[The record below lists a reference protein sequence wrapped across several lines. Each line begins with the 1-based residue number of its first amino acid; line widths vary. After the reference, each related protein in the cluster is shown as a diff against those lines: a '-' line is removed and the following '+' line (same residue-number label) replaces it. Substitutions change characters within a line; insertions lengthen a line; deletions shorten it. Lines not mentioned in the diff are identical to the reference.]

1 MGSTAPRVLIVDD
14 ERFFREALTEI
25 LTAAKFE
32 TDVAQDGREALAKIV
47 DPHFGVIVLDIQ
59 MPGMD
64 GLQVLARL
72 REMRPALRVIILS
85 AHTDQERVLE
95 ALRAGAADYLAKPVH
110 EEELILAVQRACE
123 SFRVIETSTRLRTRL
138 RALET
143 RVAALSGLAGTLGG
157 EDAQKALATSTAE
170 AVAEVVD
177 AAKTS
182 VMLADA
188 TQEQLQVLATV
199 GRDLKPTDFDTVK
212 VGDPVAGKVF
222 LSGEPL
228 LVKDVRADARFQAH
242 ERYRAHSFLA
252 VPISV
257 QQKKLG
263 VLCATDRAT
272 GERFDEMDLALLHII
287 ALQVAPLF
295 ERLRLPPAGL
305 VAGVPVA
312 DEMERT
318 VEMDLVALQAAK
330 AQEDASALVVTAE
343 LDFDA
348 ELARR
353 ICEAMSM
360 EVEPGRILEAALAP
374 IAEILGA
381 APVSVYLA
389 NPTQGGLVLEA
400 QAANVERKDRASLP
414 LDTGLAGAVFRTGKL
429 VATDR
434 PQSDPRFQASVDTP
448 EDGRATALLCLPL
461 QFRGKVLGVF
471 RAFPSVSGMTS
482 PRTGEVLTAALS
494 AAVRNVLLYRSLV
507 ETMDEVAMI
516 RREDATRG
524 KR

>member
-1 MGSTAPRVLIVDD
+1 MALAAPRVLIVDD
-14 ERFFREALTEI
+14 ERFFREALTDI

-47 DPHFGVIVLDIQ
+47 DPHFGVVVLDIQ

-95 ALRAGAADYLAKPVH
+95 ALRTGAADYLAKPVH
-110 EEELILAVQRACE
+110 EEELILAVQRAGE
-123 SFRVIETSTRLRTRL
+123 NFREIETSTRLRTRL
-138 RALET
+138 RALES
-143 RVAALSGLAGTLGG
+143 RVAVLSGLAGTLGG
-157 EDAQKALATSTAE
+157 DDASKLLATSAAE
-170 AVAEVVD
+170 AAAEVVG

-188 TQEQLQVLATV
+188 KREQLQVLATV

-222 LSGEPL
+222 LSGEAL
-228 LVKDVRADARFQAH
+228 LVKDVRDDARFKAH

-252 VPISV
+252 VPIVS
-257 QQKKLG
+257 QQKTLG
-263 VLCATDRAT
+263 VLCATDRT
-272 GERFDEMDLALLHII
+272 SGEAFDEMDLALLHII

-295 ERLRLPPAGL
+295 DRVQSDARAAKSG
-305 VAGVPVA
+305 VA

-318 VEMDLVALQAAK
+318 AEMGALDAKFAK
-330 AQEDASALVVTAE
+330 ADEDAIVVAAE
-343 LDFDA
+343 VDSDA
-348 ELARR
+348 ELVRR
-353 ICEAMSM
+353 VCEALSM
-360 EVEPGRILEAALAP
+360 EVEPSRILEASLAP

-389 NPTQGGLVLEA
+389 DATQGALVLEA
-400 QAANVERKDRASLP
+400 QTMCEERKDRSSLA
-414 LDTGLAGAVFRTGKL
+414 LDAGLTGAVFRTSKL
-429 VATDR
+429 VAADH
-434 PQSDPRFQASVDTP
+434 PGSDPRFQANVDTP
-448 EDGRATALLCLPL
+448 EDGRVTPLLCVPL
-461 QFRGKVLGVF
+461 QFRSKVLGVL
-471 RAFPSVSGMTS
+471 RVFPREAGMTS

-507 ETMDEVAMI
+507 ETMDEVATI

-524 KR
+524 ER

>member
-1 MGSTAPRVLIVDD
+1 MGSKAPRILIVDD
-14 ERFFREALTEI
+14 ERFFREALTDI
-25 LTAAKFE
+25 LTTAKFE

-47 DPHFGVIVLDIQ
+47 DPHFGVVILDVQ

-85 AHTDQERVLE
+85 AHTEQERVLE
-95 ALRAGAADYLAKPVH
+95 ALRAGAADYLAKPIH

-123 SFRVIETSTRLRTRL
+123 NFRVIEVSTRLRTRL
-138 RALET
+138 RALES
-143 RVAALSGLAGTLGG
+143 RIVSLSSLAGTLGG
-157 EDAQKALATSTAE
+157 DDAQKALATSAAE
-170 AVAEVVD
+170 AVAEVVG

-182 VMLADA
+182 VMLIDA
-188 TQEQLQVLATV
+188 KQEQLQVFATV
-199 GRDLKPTDFDTVK
+199 GRDLKPEDFGAVK

-222 LSGEPL
+222 SSGEPL
-228 LVKDVRADARFQAH
+228 LVKDVRADARFQAND
-242 ERYRAHSFLA
+242 RYRARSFLA
-252 VPISV
+252 VPISG

-263 VLCATDRAT
+263 VLCATDRTT
-272 GERFDEMDLALLHII
+272 GEAFDEMDLALLHIL
-287 ALQVAPLF
+287 ALQVAPLL
-295 ERLRLPPAGL
+295 ERLCTPLAGL
-305 VAGVPVA
+305 AAEALVV

-318 VEMDLVALQAAK
+318 AEMNLVDLQIAK
-330 AQEDASALVVTAE
+330 AEEESAIVVTAE
-343 LDFDA
+343 VDFDA

-353 ICEAMSM
+353 ICEAMST
-360 EVEPGRILEAALAP
+360 EVEPGRILEASLAP
-374 IAEILGA
+374 IAEILHA
-381 APVSVYLA
+381 APVAVYLA
-389 NPTQGGLVLEA
+389 SAAQAALVLEA
-400 QAANVERKDRASLP
+400 QAANVERKDRALLP
-414 LDTGLAGAVFRTGKL
+414 LDAGLTGAVFRTGKL

-434 PQSDPRFQASVDTP
+434 PQSDPRFQVNVDTP
-448 EDGRATALLCLPL
+448 EDGAATALLCLPL
-461 QFRGKVLGVF
+461 QFRGKVLGVL

-507 ETMDEVAMI
+507 ETMDEVATI